1 MVERQTQVATSGK
14 WRPQRSGEE
23 SATGPW
29 IARVEAHCT
38 CTLHSW
44 DLKYLK
50 KHIRPQP
57 WHLWQFGEG
66 EQYHFLT
73 GCLEVHWMY
82 AIVFHWKICWF
93 VLRLMAEQAASSTG
107 QSASSTASSSKC
119 APVCLNSTLLHES
132 VHLLKFLET
141 LLGLPVNLWSLHEI
155 YTGQSWLMCSLILLL
170 FLQYLRKK
178 DETLKPKQ
186 KKWMQ
191 CVQWSKKREKKREGT
206 SSSWSYN
213 SYSWPISLPHCH
225 SFICTRSFESE
236 PYRGEV
242 TKINLEYRTMD
253 GQWFLA
259 SGNMK
264 FVLQEHE
271 IYERFFKHRVCSS
284 VEHVFVSW
292 SEAEA
297 SALGPYLNDNNI

>member
-1 MVERQTQVATSGK
+1 
-14 WRPQRSGEE
+14 
-23 SATGPW
+23 
-29 IARVEAHCT
+29 
-38 CTLHSW
+38 
-44 DLKYLK
+44 
-50 KHIRPQP
+50 
-57 WHLWQFGEG
+57 
-66 EQYHFLT
+66 
-73 GCLEVHWMY
+73 
-82 AIVFHWKICWF
+82 
-93 VLRLMAEQAASSTG
+93 MAEQAASSTG

-213 SYSWPISLPHCH
+213 SYSWPISVPHCH

-271 IYERFFKHRVCSS
+271 IYERFFKHRVCSI